1 MIGQKRQT
9 NGSVV
14 STSAVEFFSFYPSL
28 YEFFLEK
35 LRIRRG
41 GQLQPEVFPILSV
54 ISMLTPCT
62 VTRDHGMWVTQCPT
76 AVMSDCCDAR
86 LLSRLTI
93 VTFDCSSDSLSDSC
107 DVWLLRRLTNVTFD
121 NLFDCCDMCWLCSLV
136 LWCSTDRSWR
146 ISLPAP
152 SWWWGDLL
160 LSLSLRQSQTS
171 TRWLVCYNRTSAVC
185 TNQTAQIIFT
195 DVSSSSNNLCWSS
208 RTWETGEQCSY
219 NVAVAIHTH
228 LWHL

>member
-62 VTRDHGMWVTQCPT
+62 VTRDHGM
-76 AVMSDCCDAR
+76 
-86 LLSRLTI
+86 
-93 VTFDCSSDSLSDSC
+93 
-107 DVWLLRRLTNVTFD
+107 
-121 NLFDCCDMCWLCSLV
+121 
-136 LWCSTDRSWR
+136 
-146 ISLPAP
+146 
-152 SWWWGDLL
+152 
-160 LSLSLRQSQTS
+160 
-171 TRWLVCYNRTSAVC
+171 
-185 TNQTAQIIFT
+185 
-195 DVSSSSNNLCWSS
+195 
-208 RTWETGEQCSY
+208 
-219 NVAVAIHTH
+219 
-228 LWHL
+228 